1 VVVVDASALA
11 KYILKEEGWRE
22 VRKLL
27 EGGAVSV
34 DHVVKEIS
42 NAIWRKCAVLKLEDA
57 EVAVKRYELLVELVR
72 SGVVVL
78 ESELKY
84 LEKAFRIA
92 VENGVTVYD
101 SLYIAQARELG
112 AQLLT
117 SDRKQAEVATKLGVS
132 PLYVP

>member
-1 VVVVDASALA
+1 
-11 KYILKEEGWRE
+11 
-22 VRKLL
+22 
-27 EGGAVSV
+27 
-34 DHVVKEIS
+34 
-42 NAIWRKCAVLKLEDA
+42 VLKLEDV
-57 EVAVKRYELLVELVR
+57 EVAVRRYELLVELVR

-92 VENGVTVYD
+92 IENGVTVYD
-101 SLYIAQARELG
+101 SLYVAQARELG

-117 SDRKQAEVATKLGVS
+117 SDQKQVEVAMKLGVN

>member
-1 VVVVDASALA
+1 VIVVDASALA
-11 KYILKEEGWRE
+11 KYVLKEEGWRD

-34 DHVVKEIS
+34 DHVVKEVS

-57 EVAVKRYELLVELVR
+57 GVAVKRYELLVELVR

-92 VENGVTVYD
+92 IENGVTVYD

-112 AQLLT
+112 ARLLT
-117 SDRKQAEVATKLGVS
+117 SDRKQAEVATRLGVS
-132 PLYVP
+132 PVYVP

>member
-1 VVVVDASALA
+1 VIVVDASALA
-11 KYILKEEGWRE
+11 KYVLKEEGWRE
-22 VRKLL
+22 IRKLL

-34 DHVVKEIS
+34 DHVVEEVS
-42 NAIWRKCAVLKLEDA
+42 NAIWRKYAVLRLEDA
-57 EVAVKRYELLVELVR
+57 EVAIRRYELLVELVR

-92 VENGVTVYD
+92 IENGVTVYD
-101 SLYIAQARELG
+101 PLYIAQALELG

-117 SDRKQAEVATKLGVS
+117 SDREQADVAARLGANS
-132 PLYVP
+132 IYIP

>member
-1 VVVVDASALA
+1 VVDASALA
-11 KYILKEEGWRE
+11 KYILKEEGWRD

-34 DHVVKEIS
+34 DHVVKEVS

-57 EVAVKRYELLVELVR
+57 EAAVRRYELLVELIR

-84 LEKAFRIA
+84 LERAFRIA
-92 VENGVTVYD
+92 VESGITVYD
-101 SLYIAQARELG
+101 SLYVTQALELG
-112 AQLLT
+112 ARLLT
-117 SDRKQAEVATKLGVS
+117 SDRRQSEVAARLGVS
-132 PLYVP
+132 PVYVP

>member
-1 VVVVDASALA
+1 M
-11 KYILKEEGWRE
+11 
-22 VRKLL
+22 
-27 EGGAVSV
+27 
-34 DHVVKEIS
+34 
-42 NAIWRKCAVLKLEDA
+42 LKLEDV
-57 EVAVKRYELLVELVR
+57 EVAVRRYELLVELVR

-92 VENGVTVYD
+92 IENGVTVYD
-101 SLYIAQARELG
+101 SLYVAQARELG

-117 SDRKQAEVATKLGVS
+117 SDQKQVEVAMKLGVN

>member
-1 VVVVDASALA
+1 MVDASALA
-11 KYILKEEGWRE
+11 KYILKEEGWRD

-34 DHVVKEIS
+34 DHVVKEVS

-57 EVAVKRYELLVELVR
+57 EAAVRRYELLVELIR

-84 LEKAFRIA
+84 LERAFRIA
-92 VENGVTVYD
+92 VESGITVYD
-101 SLYIAQARELG
+101 SLYVTQALELG
-112 AQLLT
+112 ARLLT
-117 SDRKQAEVATKLGVS
+117 SDRRQSEVAARLGVS
-132 PLYVP
+132 PVYVP

>member
-1 VVVVDASALA
+1 VIVVDASALA

-27 EGGAVSV
+27 EGGAISV
-34 DHVVKEIS
+34 DHIVKEVS
-42 NAIWRKCAVLKLEDA
+42 NAIWRKCAVLKLKDV
-57 EVAVKRYELLVELVR
+57 EVAVRRYELLVELVR

-92 VENGVTVYD
+92 IENGVTVYD
-101 SLYIAQARELG
+101 SLYVAQARELG

-117 SDRKQAEVATKLGVS
+117 SDQKQVEVAMKLGVN